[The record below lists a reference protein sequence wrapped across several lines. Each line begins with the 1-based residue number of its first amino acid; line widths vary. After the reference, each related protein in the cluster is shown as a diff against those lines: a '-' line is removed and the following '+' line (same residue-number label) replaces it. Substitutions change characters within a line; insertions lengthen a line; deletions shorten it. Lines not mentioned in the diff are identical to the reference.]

1 MIFSKNYRFLVCF
14 FLLMLNGKGLAAPV
28 HAAPTAENALDFQ
41 GARIRLARLLPA
53 MGEHGMVVSA
63 QKLASD
69 AGVRILK
76 EGGNAVDAAVAVGYA
91 LAVVYPAAGNIG
103 GGGFM
108 TLRTPGGKSV
118 FIDFR
123 EHAPLAAKE
132 DMYQDK
138 NGHVIPGLST
148 KGWKSV
154 AVPGTVAGLELAL
167 KTWGTMTRQQ
177 VMAPAIELAKN
188 GYILQ
193 ENDVHLLATST
204 NIFRNDPYASAIFLK
219 SDGSSYKEGERLIQS
234 DLAITLQKIADQGPE
249 VFYHGDIAKETVRV
263 SQAGGGLLTLKD
275 LASYKPRVLAPVSCS
290 YRGYQIDTAPPP
302 SGGGVALCE
311 MLNILSGYD
320 LKKEGLYSVSSVHQE
335 VEAMRHTYSDRRDL
349 GDPDFVKNPVEK
361 LLDPSYAR
369 AIRAAIPESR
379 AVPSASLAVGQ
390 AEPEKPETTHFS
402 VMDKSGYAVAV
413 TYTLNG
419 WFGAKVMAGKAG
431 YFLNDEMDDFSS
443 APGVPNMFGLVGSK
457 ANAIAPGKT
466 PLSSM
471 SPTILSRN
479 GQAVMVIGSPGGSR
493 IPTITLAAILGAVD
507 YGLDIQQAVD
517 LPRIHEQ
524 WQPEPVEMEPGALQA
539 DVLEKLK
546 LEGYQFTVH
555 QPWGSAEGI
564 IRGGAHLGGK
574 LNGFFYG
581 GFDRRHAGG
590 GASGY

>member
-1 MIFSKNYRFLVCF
+1 MIFSRNFRSFVCF
-14 FLLMLNGKGLAAPV
+14 SLLMLTGTGLAAPV
-28 HAAPTAENALDFQ
+28 HAASTAENALDFQ
-41 GARIRLARLLPA
+41 GARIRLARLPPA

-69 AGVRILK
+69 AGVRVLK

-108 TLRTPGGKSV
+108 TLRTPDGKSV

-132 DMYQDK
+132 DMYRDK
-138 NGHVIPGLST
+138 DGHVIPGLST

-167 KTWGTMTRQQ
+167 KTWGSMTRQQ

-204 NIFRNDPYASAIFLK
+204 NIFRDDLYASTIFLK
-219 SDGSSYKEGERLIQS
+219 SDGSTYKEGERLIQS
-234 DLAITLQKIADQGPE
+234 DLATTLQKIADQGPE
-249 VFYHGDIAKETVRV
+249 VFYHGDIAQETVRV
-263 SQAGGGLLTLKD
+263 SQGGGGLLTLKD
-275 LASYKPRVLAPVSCS
+275 LASYKPRVLSPVTCS

-361 LLDPSYAR
+361 LIDPSYAN
-369 AIRAAIPESR
+369 AIRAAIPENR

-457 ANAIAPGKT
+457 LT
-466 PLSSM
+466 PLR
-471 SPTILSRN
+471 PARPLFLPCLPLFF
-479 GQAVMVIGSPGGSR
+479 PG
-493 IPTITLAAILGAVD
+493 
-507 YGLDIQQAVD
+507 
-517 LPRIHEQ
+517 
-524 WQPEPVEMEPGALQA
+524 M
-539 DVLEKLK
+539 
-546 LEGYQFTVH
+546 
-555 QPWGSAEGI
+555 
-564 IRGGAHLGGK
+564 
-574 LNGFFYG
+574 
-581 GFDRRHAGG
+581 DRRLW
-590 GASGY
+590 